1 MHSSLVFA
9 GISPSFNLPSNIKQG
24 DYIEIGQLGAYGISM
39 RTKFNGFYSS
49 DIHEVEDN
57 PIMSIYNA
65 DENNNIKTLF
75 A

>member
-1 MHSSLVFA
+1 
-9 GISPSFNLPSNIKQG
+9 
-24 DYIEIGQLGAYGISM
+24 M